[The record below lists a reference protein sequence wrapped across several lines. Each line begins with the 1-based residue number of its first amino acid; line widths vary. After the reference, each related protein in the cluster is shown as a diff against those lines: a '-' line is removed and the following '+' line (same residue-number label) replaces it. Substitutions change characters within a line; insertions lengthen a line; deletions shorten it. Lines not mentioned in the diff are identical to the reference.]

1 MQFLYAAP
9 FVLLSLIAFFGF
21 LVVPRLRRFALS
33 ALVAPAAFG
42 LCAIIGYVAWV
53 LVCRFVLEIQL
64 RPVEGAHGFFD
75 VLFFFLAPGFFG
87 SWAAVWTVKKIR
99 QRLRT

>member
-9 FVLLSLIAFFGF
+9 FVLSR
-21 LVVPRLRRFALS
+21 RLRSLALVIRRLRCLALS
-33 ALVAPAAFG
+33 ALVAPVRFG
-42 LCAIIGYVAWV
+42 VCAIIGCVAWV

-75 VLFFFLAPGFFG
+75 VLFFFLPPGFFG
-87 SWAAVWTVKKIR
+87 SWAVVWTVEKIR
-99 QRLRT
+99 DGLRL